1 MVRGLWLTRRVDLR
15 SPPRIRHHK
24 VVKFDPQQSN
34 SDGGDGTEHEPN
46 VATDPNDVVTF
57 EKLISHCARKLYGA
71 ASQN

>member
-1 MVRGLWLTRRVDLR
+1 
-15 SPPRIRHHK
+15 
-24 VVKFDPQQSN
+24 VKFDPQQSN